1 MARWR
6 FAMISIFCLLFL
18 VFNLQVRQV
27 PAARAASLPNG
38 FKSIGYMPSWA
49 GDVNSIQYSKIT
61 HINYAFLLANADG
74 SLRSLD
80 NPGKLQS
87 MVTLA
92 HNNNVKVFI
101 SVGGWSGSSVDATF
115 EALGASPTARANFI
129 NNMVNFVNQ
138 YNLDGV
144 DIDWEYPKASSAG
157 NYSALMSGLSTAMHS
172 RGKLLTAAVV
182 SDGSAADG
190 VAADVFGYVDWLN
203 IMAYDGG
210 EPHANYD
217 WSINSLNFW
226 LNRGLPASKAVLG
239 VPFYARP
246 GESFTYAQ
254 AVAANRDNANRDCA
268 TVNGVYGCYNGQPTI
283 RRKTQYLLT
292 HAAGIM
298 YWEMSQDTNDNTS
311 LVSTIY
317 DTVMGNSGPT
327 ATPTPN
333 PNGTNI
339 ARGRNATASSTE
351 ASSYGANLAVDGNG
365 STRWSSAWSN
375 PQWLQVDLGS
385 SYALNRVILNW
396 EAAYASGYQVQ
407 VSSDAN
413 TWQTIY
419 STSSGNGGSDNL
431 SLSGTGRYLRVYT
444 TAKATEWGVSLFEL
458 EAYGTPANG
467 PTATPRPNPT
477 ATSVPN
483 PTATPRPN
491 PTATSV
497 PNPTA
502 TPRPNPT
509 ATPTTGTPAWQ
520 PNTAYAVGAKVSYAG
535 KNYTCLQAHTSLVG
549 WEPANVPALWQ
560 VQ

>member
-6 FAMISIFCLLFL
+6 FAMISIVCLLFL
-18 VFNLQVRQV
+18 VFNLQARQV

-115 EALGASPTARANFI
+115 EALGASPTARTNFI

-298 YWEMSQDTNDNTS
+298 YWEMSQDTKDSTS

-351 ASSYGANLAVDGNG
+351 ASSYGASLAVDGNS

-375 PQWLQVDLGS
+375 PQWLQVDFGS
-385 SYALNRVILNW
+385 SYTLSRVILNW
-396 EAAYASGYQVQ
+396 EAAYARSYQVQ
-407 VSSDAN
+407 VSNDAN
-413 TWQTIY
+413 NWQTIY
-419 STSSGNGGSDNL
+419 STSSGDGGNDNL
-431 SLSGTGRYLRVYT
+431 SLNGTGRYLRVYT
-444 TAKATEWGVSLFEL
+444 TSKATEWGVSLFEL
-458 EAYGTPANG
+458 EAYGSPANG
-467 PTATPRPNPT
+467 
-477 ATSVPN
+477 

-520 PNTAYAVGAKVSYAG
+520 PNTAYAAGAKVSYAG

>member
-6 FAMISIFCLLFL
+6 FAMISIVCLLFL
-18 VFNLQVRQV
+18 VFNLQARQV

-298 YWEMSQDTNDNTS
+298 YWEMSQDTKDSTS

-351 ASSYGANLAVDGNG
+351 ASSYGASLAVDGNN
-365 STRWSSAWSN
+365 STRWSSAWTN

-396 EAAYASGYQVQ
+396 EAAYARGYQVQ
-407 VSSDAN
+407 VSNDAN
-413 TWQTIY
+413 NWQTIY
-419 STSSGNGGSDNL
+419 STSNGDGGSDNL
-431 SLSGTGRYLRVYT
+431 SLNGTGRYLRVYT

-458 EAYGTPANG
+458 EAYGTPAN
-467 PTATPRPNPT
+467 
-477 ATSVPN
+477 S

-520 PNTAYAVGAKVSYAG
+520 PNTAYAAGAKVSYAG

-560 VQ
+560 QQ

>member
-1 MARWR
+1 MTRWR
-6 FAMISIFCLLFL
+6 FAILSIVCLLFL
-18 VFNLQVRQV
+18 VFNLQARQV

-80 NPGKLQS
+80 NPSKLQS
-87 MVTLA
+87 MVSLA

-298 YWEMSQDTNDNTS
+298 YWEMSQDTKDSTS

-351 ASSYGANLAVDGNG
+351 ASSYGASLAVDGNT

-407 VSSDAN
+407 VSNDAN
-413 TWQTIY
+413 NWQTIY
-419 STSSGNGGSDNL
+419 STSNSDGGSDNV
-431 SLSGTGRYLRVYT
+431 SLSGTGRYLRIYT

-467 PTATPRPNPT
+467 
-477 ATSVPN
+477 

-535 KNYTCLQAHTSLVG
+535 KNYSCLQAHTSLVG

-560 VQ
+560 QQ